1 MTRMVCRWSCTNN
14 HGREKKVQDKA
25 SVTSYLPY
33 SKLTLAYHSL
43 MKHGKTG
50 TVSTQKSCGLTGG
63 RRVKVWHELHC
74 TKAEEIHNQILAERV
89 YELKETQGGIEFMC
103 KEIEQIAR
111 LVKVSEKDVRKWLE
125 ESLSLA

>member
-1 MTRMVCRWSCTNN
+1 MLRNRLLFTHQRFSI
-14 HGREKKVQDKA
+14 
-25 SVTSYLPY
+25 
-33 SKLTLAYHSL
+33 SL
-43 MKHGKTG
+43 IRL
-50 TVSTQKSCGLTGG
+50 SD
-63 RRVKVWHELHC
+63 C